1 LINYSLSK
9 LKNKANRP
17 GPLLIAGPC
26 SAETED
32 QVLLTAQGLQSL
44 SQVDYFRAGVWKPRT
59 RPNSFEGN
67 GEIALPWLK
76 RVQDEFN
83 LPVMVEIASADHLER
98 CLKYGIKA
106 VWIGARTTVN
116 PFTVQEIADALRGTD
131 IPVLIK
137 NPINPDLKLWIGA
150 IERIAGA
157 GVKEIAAIHRG
168 FQSYDNTVYRY
179 APKWDIAIELM
190 TEMPDLQVICDP
202 SHITGKR
209 SMIAETSQKAMDL
222 GMHGL
227 MIETHP
233 DPDKAWSDA
242 SQQITPQRLTEIWSE
257 LRIRNH
263 SSDDPVFSTE
273 LDRLRSMIDSIDE
286 ELLEGIAKRM
296 RLIERVG
303 NYKRDNNITIFQP
316 QRLSEIRETRTNFG
330 KKLKLEEE
338 FIRKILK
345 DLHDESI
352 RFQTEI
358 LYSSKPTKQAE

>member
-1 LINYSLSK
+1 MVTDDFSIQRENGED
-9 LKNKANRP
+9 P
-17 GPLLIAGPC
+17 QPMIIAGPC
-26 SAETED
+26 SAETEE
-32 QVLLTAQGLQSL
+32 QVLTTAEGIKGIPGLR
-44 SQVDYFRAGVWKPRT
+44 YFRAGVWKPRT

-67 GEIALPWLK
+67 GEIALPWLQQVK
-76 RVQDEFN
+76 QRFN
-83 LPVMVEIASADHLER
+83 LPVMVEVATADHAEL
-98 CLKYGIKA
+98 CLKYGIDA

-131 IPVLIK
+131 IPVLVK

-150 IERIAGA
+150 LERLS
-157 GVKEIAAIHRG
+157 GVGLTRLAAIHRG
-168 FQSYDNTVYRY
+168 FQSGENTVYRY

-190 TEMPDLQVICDP
+190 SEMPQLPVFCDP

-233 DPDKAWSDA
+233 DPDNAWSDA
-242 SQQITPQRLTEIWSE
+242 AQQVTPFRLKEI
-257 LRIRNH
+257 LAGLTIRNYT
-263 SSDDPVFSTE
+263 SNDPVFDNE
-273 LDRLRSMIDSIDE
+273 LERLRRMVDSIDE
-286 ELLEGIAKRM
+286 ELLEVIAKRM
-296 RLIERVG
+296 RLIAKIG
-303 NYKRDNNITIFQP
+303 KYKSENNITIFQP
-316 QRLSEIRETRTNFG
+316 QRLSEIRETRTEFG
-330 KKLKLEEE
+330 EKLQLEED

-358 LYSSKPTKQAE
+358 LYRK

>member
-1 LINYSLSK
+1 MVSDDFSIEK
-9 LKNKANRP
+9 QP
-17 GPLLIAGPC
+17 GETPRPLLIAGPC
-26 SAETED
+26 SAETEE
-32 QVLLTAQGLQSL
+32 QVMLTAQGLKGIPDL
-44 SQVDYFRAGVWKPRT
+44 KYFRAGVWKPRT

-67 GEIALPWLK
+67 GEKALPWLR
-76 RVQDEFN
+76 RVKDE
-83 LPVMVEIASADHLER
+83 LGIPVIVEVATADHLEQ
-98 CLKYGIKA
+98 CLRYGMDG

-131 IPVLIK
+131 LPVLVK

-150 IERIAGA
+150 IERIAQA
-157 GVKEIAAIHRG
+157 GIRKLAAIHRG
-168 FQSYDNTVYRY
+168 FQSGENTVYRY

-190 TEMPDLQVICDP
+190 SEMPDLPVICDP

-233 DPDKAWSDA
+233 DPDRAWSDA
-242 SQQITPQRLTEIWSE
+242 SQQVTPDTLKEI
-257 LRIRNH
+257 LAGLHIRHYTSN
-263 SSDDPVFSTE
+263 DPVFDNQLE
-273 LDRLRSMIDSIDE
+273 RLRRMVDSIDE
-286 ELLEGIAKRM
+286 ELLEVLAKRM
-296 RLIERVG
+296 RLIEKIG
-303 NYKRDNNITIFQP
+303 NYKRENNITIFQP
-316 QRLSEIRETRTNFG
+316 QRLSEIRATRTEFG
-330 KKLKLEEE
+330 QKLNMEEE

-358 LYSSKPTKQAE
+358 LYRNAGGDSDN

>member
-1 LINYSLSK
+1 MVSDDF
-9 LKNKANRP
+9 LKQDSHTGHP
-17 GPLLIAGPC
+17 QPVIIAGPC
-26 SAETED
+26 SAETEE
-32 QVLLTAQGLQSL
+32 QVLLTARGLKDIEGL
-44 SQVDYFRAGVWKPRT
+44 RYYRAGVWKPRT

-67 GEIALPWLK
+67 GEKALPWLQEVK
-76 RVQDEFN
+76 KQ
-83 LPVMVEIASADHLER
+83 LGIPVIVEVATADHLEL
-98 CLKYGIKA
+98 CLRYGMDG

-131 IPVLIK
+131 IPVLVK

-150 IERIAGA
+150 LERIAGA
-157 GVKEIAAIHRG
+157 GITKLAAIHRG
-168 FQSYDNTVYRY
+168 FQSGENTVYRY

-190 TEMPDLQVICDP
+190 SEMPELTVICDP

-227 MIETHP
+227 MIEAHP

-242 SQQITPQRLTEIWSE
+242 AQQVTPAVLKEI
-257 LRIRNH
+257 LKGLHIRHYTSN
-263 SSDDPVFSTE
+263 DPVFGNQLE
-273 LDRLRSMIDSIDE
+273 RLRRMVDSIDE
-286 ELLEGIAKRM
+286 ELLEVIAKRM
-296 RLIERVG
+296 RLIEKIG
-303 NYKRDNNITIFQP
+303 NYKRENNITIFQP
-316 QRLSEIRETRTNFG
+316 QRLSEIRETRNDFG
-330 KKLKLEEE
+330 QKLHLEED

-358 LYSSKPTKQAE
+358 LYREQQKSTE